1 MIEVRAA
8 VDSDLERVNE
18 IYNFYVRTSPAT
30 FDIDEVTTEG
40 RREWFTHYAHN
51 GPHRVFVA
59 ADGGSVIGWASSSAL
74 HERKAYETST
84 VVTCYIDEAYVGRGI
99 GKALYA
105 ALFDAIRDEDL
116 HRAYAGIS
124 LPNDASIALHR
135 SFGFRQV
142 ALYSEQGRKF
152 GKYWDVAW
160 FEKEL

>member
-1 MIEVRAA
+1 MDVRPCRAG
-8 VDSDLERVNE
+8 DLEQVND

-30 FDIDEVTTEG
+30 FDIDEITAER
-40 RREWFTHYAHN
+40 RREWFTHYAET

-59 ADGGSVIGWASSSAL
+59 ADGGSVIGWTSSSAL

-84 VVTCYIDEAYVGRGI
+84 IVTCYIDEAYVGRGI
-99 GKALYA
+99 GKALYS
-105 ALFDAIRDEDL
+105 ALFDAISGEDL

-124 LPNDASIALHR
+124 LPNDASVALHR